1 MYRKIR
7 ILTSLMLVALVPMS
21 VTSQVSANQRPADE
35 IVNNQNNVTADGT
48 DATPQAVTG
57 DATATTTADTVSQV
71 DDTKPAASIV
81 TPAVADTAV
90 SAETQVTTDTPKS
103 NVAPSVVQPVKKA
116 APQPFKTPK
125 HVKNTYKIIR
135 HHHRGWLVV
144 TDQRRTTV
152 GDKAAAPDA
161 NAVKVTE
168 PATTVAKLDT
178 AKTDL
183 SQTFSQDM
191 LDTLALGYTHQ
202 KFSDLTDDQFT
213 GLQQYLANG
222 NIVIDGAGTKND
234 NQYFDLTGY
243 QSLQATTK
251 NLVFANMVTNETFVF
266 DGWTS
271 LQTLQ
276 LYNVHTVA
284 TDGLIRV
291 LNSPNVNSIQIVNSG
306 QWYYW
311 HPGTP
316 VDAGG
321 ITPVD
326 TDNIDNNH
334 EPVVTPVELNGDDA
348 EPTDVST
355 NPTAV
360 SVPPVN
366 VTTDTSNALDNSKL
380 QLVTDLTAGN
390 DSKTVVQ
397 PKTLEKTG
405 GNADAG
411 IANPKPANTTKVTA
425 KSADDKRPA
434 LTVAQVKKVASVKKN
449 TKQPV
454 RAVLIKAVK
463 QQVKKLQ
470 HAVKVTSQR
479 TGVKIS
485 NYWHNYELPTAPVNE
500 NSVTATKV
508 TVIASVFGGVEALW
522 FFKKLR

>member
-35 IVNNQNNVTADGT
+35 IVNNQNNVTSDGT

-71 DDTKPAASIV
+71 DDTKPAASV
-81 TPAVADTAV
+81 VAPAVTDTAV
-90 SAETQVTTDTPKS
+90 SADTQATTDTPQS
-103 NVAPSVVQPVKKA
+103 NVAPSVVQPVKKT
-116 APQPFKTPK
+116 APQPFRTPK

-135 HHHRGWLVV
+135 HHHRSWLVV
-144 TDQRRTTV
+144 TDQHRTTV
-152 GDKAAAPDA
+152 GAKAAATDP
-161 NAVKVTE
+161 NAVKVSE
-168 PATTVAKLDT
+168 PVAKLDT
-178 AKTDL
+178 AKADL

-202 KFSDLTDDQFT
+202 KFSDLTDTQVT

-321 ITPVD
+321 VTPVD
-326 TDNIDNNH
+326 TGNVDNNH
-334 EPVVTPVELNGDDA
+334 EPALTPVVLNGSDA
-348 EPTDVST
+348 EPTDVTT
-355 NPTAV
+355 NPTVIA
-360 SVPPVN
+360 VPPVN

-380 QLVTDLTAGN
+380 QLVTDLTAGD

-397 PKTLEKTG
+397 PKPLEKAG
-405 GNADAG
+405 GNADAD
-411 IANPKPANTTKVTA
+411 ITNPNTAKTTKVTA
-425 KSADDKRPA
+425 KSDDAKRQA
-434 LTVAQVKKVASVKKN
+434 LTAAQVKKVASVKKN

-454 RAVLIKAVK
+454 HAVLIKAVK

>member
-21 VTSQVSANQRPADE
+21 VASQVSANQRPADE
-35 IVNNQNNVTADGT
+35 IVNNQNNVTLDGT
-48 DATPQAVTG
+48 DVTPQAVTG
-57 DATATTTADTVSQV
+57 DATATTTADTVSQA
-71 DDTKPAASIV
+71 DDVKPAANV
-81 TPAVADTAV
+81 VAPAVTDTAV
-90 SAETQVTTDTPKS
+90 SADTQATTDTPQP
-103 NVAPSVVQPVKKA
+103 NVTSSVVQPVKKA
-116 APQPFKTPK
+116 APQLFKTPK

-135 HHHRGWLVV
+135 HHRRGWLVV
-144 TDQRRTTV
+144 TDQHRTTV
-152 GDKAAAPDA
+152 GGKPAVTDP

-168 PATTVAKLDT
+168 PVATVAKLDT
-178 AKTDL
+178 AKADL

-202 KFSDLTDDQFT
+202 KFSDLTDTQVA

-243 QSLQATTK
+243 QSLQGTTK

-284 TDGLIRV
+284 ADGLIRV

-326 TDNIDNNH
+326 TDNNH
-334 EPVVTPVELNGDDA
+334 EPAVTPVVLNGDDA
-348 EPTDVST
+348 EPAEVTT

-360 SVPPVN
+360 SVPHVN

-397 PKTLEKTG
+397 PKPLEKTG
-405 GNADAG
+405 GNADAD
-411 IANPKPANTTKVTA
+411 IANSKTANTTKVTA

-434 LTVAQVKKVASVKKN
+434 LTATQVKKVAPVKKN

-454 RAVLIKAVK
+454 HVVLIKAVK